1 MIYLDYAATCPL
13 DSDAGKMYLEVSTDY
28 YGNSSSLHDIGGKAS
43 DLLEGCRGEMAR
55 LLGVEKS
62 GIYFTSGG
70 TESNFLA
77 ITALLSANKRADK
90 HIITTASEHSSI
102 HGTMKRLAADGYAVT
117 YLPLGANGIIDVQM
131 LEACIKPE
139 TVLVSI
145 QHVNSEIGAIQPIE
159 KIGTILK
166 ERGIYFH
173 SDMVQSFG
181 KLDIAAISAKVDSL
195 SISSHKFYGPKGVGL
210 TYISPAIP
218 WTGFL
223 PGTTHENGF
232 RAGTVNIAGIA
243 AMCVAAQ
250 KAVKRLAVDYAHYQA
265 LREIVMELASST
277 DYLTVFQ
284 CGNQLPSIVGMRIL
298 GMEGQWTMLECNR
311 RGFAISTGSACQTG
325 QQAPSKTM
333 KALGLSDE
341 EAKEFVRI
349 SFGRATTI
357 DDVKAFMQTVVS
369 VATERNALRS
379 INEAGTKQ

>member
-1 MIYLDYAATCPL
+1 MIYLDYAASCPL
-13 DSDAGKMYLEVSTDY
+13 DSDAGKMYLEVSADY
-28 YGNSSSLHDIGGKAS
+28 YGNSSSLHDIGGKAK
-43 DLLEGCRGEMAR
+43 DLLESCRGEMAR

-62 GIYFTSGG
+62 GVYFTSGG

-77 ITALLSANKRADK
+77 ITALLSANKSSDK

-102 HGTMKRLAADGYAVT
+102 HGTIKRLERDGYSVT
-117 YLPLGANGIIDVQM
+117 YLPLGANGMIDINV

-145 QHVNSEIGAIQPIE
+145 QHVNAEIGAIQHIE
-159 KIGTILK
+159 KIGTMLK
-166 ERGIYFH
+166 EKGIYFH

-210 TYISPAIP
+210 TYISPTIP

-250 KAVKRLAVDYAHYQA
+250 KAVQRLAIDQAHYLS
-265 LREIVMELASST
+265 LREIVIESAWST
-277 DYLTVFQ
+277 DNLIVFQ
-284 CGNQLPSIVGMRIL
+284 CGNQLPAVVGMRIR
-298 GMEGQWTMLECNR
+298 GIEGQWTMLECNR
-311 RGFAISTGSACQTG
+311 KGFAISTGSACQTG

-341 EAKEFVRI
+341 EAKEFVRV

-357 DDVKAFMQTVVS
+357 ANVKAFMETVVS
-369 VATERNALRS
+369 LANERNAL
-379 INEAGTKQ
+379 KK